1 MAPEIES
8 CEGSLSGNHSLRR
21 QGAFLRQLMES
32 HFLNCPSAL
41 DKIRLGL
48 RLKKG
53 VDDEIP
59 IGEGIRLVGVSS
71 HRLCSFD
78 AHHCVRASPV

>member
-8 CEGSLSGNHSLRR
+8 YEGSLSGNHSLRR

-41 DKIRLGL
+41 DKLRSGL

-53 VDDEIP
+53 GDDEIS
-59 IGEGIRLVGVSS
+59 IGEGVRLVGLSS
-71 HRLCSFD
+71 HRLCGFD